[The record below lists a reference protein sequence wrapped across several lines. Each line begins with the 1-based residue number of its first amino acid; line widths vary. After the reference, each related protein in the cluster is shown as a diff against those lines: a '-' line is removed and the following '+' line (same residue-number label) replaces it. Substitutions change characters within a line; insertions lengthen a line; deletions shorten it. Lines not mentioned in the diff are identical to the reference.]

1 MIHNV
6 TGWLCTIARW
16 MWGTVSKWLSWW
28 LRIWTGMEFSI
39 SYSFIRSPWTDPLF
53 QKFSESFPQ
62 WKAIKCPVKA
72 FCVIAISF
80 GRIILWRWT
89 TRNGQK
95 SFTHNHDFCHWRNDS
110 CRNQVFT
117 FISTFFNPKSTIS
130 SLISDIYRRL
140 SRYKQ
145 LGELEPV
152 ARLGVLLRYKAS
164 KLCYPLL

>member
-16 MWGTVSKWLSWW
+16 MWGTVSGGWW

-39 SYSFIRSPWTDPLF
+39 SYSFIRSPLTDPLF

-117 FISTFFNPKSTIS
+117 FISTFFIPNQQFHH
-130 SLISDIYRRL
+130 SLVIYRRFL
-140 SRYKQ
+140 CRYRIS
-145 LGELEPV
+145 LPFITNM
-152 ARLGVLLRYKAS
+152 S
-164 KLCYPLL
+164 K